1 MGGTIRGAAWPGQGA
16 VVPAQR
22 RAHRDQPAIHRLRV
36 PFVASHWQPRAPVSK
51 LHSLDQRVPHP
62 IQRRTTM
69 QTTSTTSRLMSFAL
83 AAMITL
89 SVLMG
94 LDTLAVTESAGPQMA
109 KSTCVSTQA

>member
-1 MGGTIRGAAWPGQGA
+1 
-16 VVPAQR
+16 
-22 RAHRDQPAIHRLRV
+22 
-36 PFVASHWQPRAPVSK
+36 
-51 LHSLDQRVPHP
+51 
-62 IQRRTTM
+62 M